1 MIKDII
7 MREKR
12 QRSHPLPHACE
23 LEKKAVVVVGRPV
36 PQGNL
41 LIHAWRQPHP
51 HKIVG
56 RGGEL
61 EYLASGQAG
70 GDVFAH
76 RGNSRTMA
84 PQRWSDGEEEFYPVV
99 KKFTYLSP

>member
-1 MIKDII
+1 MIKDVI

-70 GDVFAH
+70 GDVCLLIE
-76 RGNSRTMA
+76 GIVEQWLPNVGLT
-84 PQRWSDGEEEFYPVV
+84 G
-99 KKFTYLSP
+99 KKSFILL